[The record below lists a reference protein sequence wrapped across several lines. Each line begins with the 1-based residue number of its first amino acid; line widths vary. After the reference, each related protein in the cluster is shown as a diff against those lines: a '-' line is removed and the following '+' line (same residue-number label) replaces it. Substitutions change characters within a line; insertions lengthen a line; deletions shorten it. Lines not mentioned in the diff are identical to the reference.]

1 MSEHTWNIERGIA
14 LSIGA
19 FAGFALSDSLRKYLS
34 VDYPVPDILFWQA
47 VCGMVALL
55 LASPFLGGLK
65 TLFSGANLKWHLS
78 RGALMGVNT
87 CMSLTALS
95 QVPIMDAYTIFFLTP
110 FVTTVLAVIFFK
122 DHVGWHRVLA
132 IVAGFVGGLV
142 AFRPGFAALEP
153 AYGFAFACCF
163 TFGMSNLIARK
174 AGGLNNALSFG
185 FWPSLFLM
193 SGLVVYFGGN
203 IPVHDMKFYMIC
215 AVIGVCYMTA
225 LVCIAKSYTFAP
237 SAVVAP
243 YQYVQ
248 LLFGLALG
256 YLLFGDFPD
265 GYKIAGCLIIAVSGL
280 FLFARERQVKK
291 KAAEM
296 HSTAFEK

>member
-1 MSEHTWNIERGIA
+1 MSEPSWSIEKGIA
-14 LSIGA
+14 LSVGA
-19 FAGFALSDSLRKYLS
+19 FAAFSVSDSLRKYLS

-47 VCGMVALL
+47 VAGMTVLL
-55 LASPFLGGLK
+55 IASPLLGGVK
-65 TLFSGANLKWHLS
+65 TLFVSKGVKWHIL
-78 RGALMGVNT
+78 RGVLMGVNT

-122 DHVGWHRVLA
+122 DHVGWHRGLA

-142 AFRPGFAALEP
+142 AFRPGFAVLEP
-153 AYGFAFACCF
+153 AYGLAFACCF

-185 FWPSLFLM
+185 FWPSLFLIG
-193 SGLVVYFGGN
+193 GLVVYFGGN
-203 IPVHDMKFYMIC
+203 IPVHDAWFFLICSVVGVFYM
-215 AVIGVCYMTA
+215 AA
-225 LVCIAKSYTFAP
+225 LVCIARSYTFAP

-248 LLFGLALG
+248 LMFGLVLG

-265 GYKIAGCLIIAVSGL
+265 GFKIAGCLIIAVSGV

-296 HSTAFEK
+296 NSAAFEK